1 MYMLQE
7 GIDVLRDY
15 AVSVGNPKT
24 DMPQELVYQA
34 IKLLNRF
41 EDDDKRKE
49 ILASHSIA
57 VAVDRQNKNVISC
70 AAMRKPRETRKKEI
84 FTAAN
89 SLELMDEF
97 VFELGHM
104 YTHENYRKQGILKY
118 LVYRLLGNRNSRGQ
132 TVFATAS
139 QDYVINMLLNYFG
152 FEVIEKYQSEKS
164 EVALLGLM

>member
-7 GIDVLRDY
+7 GIDVLRDF

-24 DMPQELVYQA
+24 DMPQDLVYQA

-41 EDDDKRKE
+41 ENDDKRKE
-49 ILASHSIA
+49 VLASHSIA
-57 VAVDRQNKNVISC
+57 VAADRQNKNVISC
-70 AAMRKPRETRKKEI
+70 ATMRRPRETRKKEI

-89 SLELMDEF
+89 SLELMDEY
-97 VFELGHM
+97 VFELGNM
-104 YTHENYRKQGILKY
+104 YTHEDYREKGILKY

-132 TVFATAS
+132 TVYATAS
-139 QDYVINMLLNYFG
+139 QDYVINMLLYFG
-152 FEVIEKYQSEKS
+152 FEIIEKYQSEKS

>member
-1 MYMLQE
+1 ML
-7 GIDVLRDY
+7 
-15 AVSVGNPKT
+15 P
-24 DMPQELVYQA
+24 
-34 IKLLNRF
+34 F
-41 EDDDKRKE
+41 RKE
-49 ILASHSIA
+49 VFGTRSCLARARRYAREPPTRGFA
-57 VAVDRQNKNVISC
+57 VAADRQNKNVISC
-70 AAMRKPRETRKKEI
+70 ATMRKPRETRKKEI